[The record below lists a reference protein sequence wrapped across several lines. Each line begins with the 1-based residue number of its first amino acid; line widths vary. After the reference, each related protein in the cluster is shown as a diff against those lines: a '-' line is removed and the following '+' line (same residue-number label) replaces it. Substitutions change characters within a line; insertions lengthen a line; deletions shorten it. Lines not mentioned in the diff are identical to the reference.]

1 MSGSRTPAP
10 AAPPLF
16 AFSDIAGGYG
26 SSTVIRGISGGV
38 AAGRVLGITGRNG
51 VGKSTLLKLLFGY
64 LPAVAGRVRWHA
76 PGGHEEDITAAPPET
91 RAGRGMS
98 YAPQERVVF
107 EALTVRENLTLMRR
121 TRDTA
126 PFAPYF
132 ERFPVLGQRLRQQA
146 GSLSGGERKI
156 LSFVRTLAEASALVL
171 LDEPTEGVQQENIE
185 RMQALVAARKAA
197 GTAFI
202 VVEQNIGFIEA
213 VADHVL
219 VLDQGRA
226 VLDAAMADTD
236 RARILRH
243 LAV

>member
-1 MSGSRTPAP
+1 MTA
-10 AAPPLF
+10 PLF
-16 AFSDIAGGYG
+16 AFADIAGGYG
-26 SSTVIRGISGGV
+26 SSIVIRGVGGGV
-38 AAGRVLGITGRNG
+38 AAGGVLGVTGRNG

-64 LPAVAGRVRWHA
+64 LPTVAGRVTWRGGA
-76 PGGHEEDITAAPPET
+76 GGHAEDITAAPPET

-156 LSFVRTLAEASALVL
+156 LSFVRTLAEESALVL

-185 RMQALVAARKAA
+185 RMQALVAARKAS

-226 VLDAAMADTD
+226 VLDAAMADAG
-236 RARILRH
+236 RERILRH